1 LGVIKQNVTA
11 SVTIKLSLVL
21 LAIAGL
27 VGLWVA
33 VLLGNMG
40 LSLAVIINSLR
51 LSSFASKG

>member
-1 LGVIKQNVTA
+1 MIKQNVTA